1 MHVAVGRIL
10 AGVAL
15 LVTSLV
21 SGAAAQ
27 APATSGPAYV
37 TRVMD
42 GDTLC
47 AELGGRLE
55 TVRYLGINTPWIEH
69 PVYGPAAYAS
79 LSREANRRLV
89 EGKWVRLVF
98 DGPARDHF
106 GRLIAYVWVGNV
118 FVNAALVHKGYG
130 EAATD
135 SSSRYADY
143 FQMLQDG
150 ARRHA
155 RGLWR
160 DPSAL
165 AHHRPS
171 ATELAADTR
180 DASSRALD
188 AGRDERSGVQAL
200 ARCTGQ
206 PGTGAQLALVRRAAR
221 RRAHDALTTG
231 AGSARAQAG
240 YARPASYRLSR

>member
-188 AGRDERSGVQAL
+188 GGGGRVF
-200 ARCTGQ
+200 
-206 PGTGAQLALVRRAAR
+206 
-221 RRAHDALTTG
+221 
-231 AGSARAQAG
+231 SAPAPFAPPV
-240 YARPASYRLSR
+240 ATSAPASRPSLGVPASPAPAPSSPSYAVPRGGVRTTR

>member
-1 MHVAVGRIL
+1 MHVAVGRSL
-10 AGVAL
+10 AGIAL

-21 SGAAAQ
+21 STAAAQ
-27 APATSGPAYV
+27 APASAGPAYV

-42 GDTLC
+42 GDTLY

-55 TVRYLGINTPWIEH
+55 VVRYLGINTPRIEH
-69 PVYGPAAYAS
+69 PVYGPEAYAS
-79 LSREANRRLV
+79 LAREANRRLV
-89 EGKWVRLVF
+89 EGKWVHLVF

-130 EAATD
+130 EAATA

-143 FQMLQDG
+143 FQMLEDG
-150 ARRHA
+150 ARRRL

-165 AHHRPS
+165 TYHRPS
-171 ATELAADTR
+171 ATELAADSR
-180 DASSRALD
+180 DPDNRAPD
-188 AGRDERSGVQAL
+188 GGGGRVF
-200 ARCTGQ
+200 
-206 PGTGAQLALVRRAAR
+206 
-221 RRAHDALTTG
+221 
-231 AGSARAQAG
+231 SAPAPFVPSVKTST
-240 YARPASYRLSR
+240 PASGSSTGVPAGPAPVPSSPSYVVPRGAVRTTR